1 MVGLRKDAA
10 IKVRNY
16 NFIRIKLESVEN
28 IQSRWLDILIYT
40 SRVVYASRNI
50 YTTKMEFPYSFYLSY
65 EVIIKIIN
73 IWQ

>member
-40 SRVVYASRNI
+40 SRVVYASWNI
-50 YTTKMEFPYSFYLSY
+50 
-65 EVIIKIIN
+65 
-73 IWQ
+73 